1 MRAMNVG
8 MSRIVLVFLIFL
20 SASLLSMA
28 ADQPQWGERNTRN
41 MVSSETGL
49 PDTFSPEIREHITW
63 SKQLG
68 TNAYATPVIADGRIY
83 VGTNNEGP
91 HTQKHDGDAAVLY
104 CLSEEDGELIWQLM
118 IPKLTGDRKYQDW
131 PNIGLVSPVTV
142 EGDFVYLVNNRNQ
155 VMCLDVK
162 GQADGNDGPF
172 MSEGSHMSPDP
183 QSPLEVGPQDADIL
197 WLYDIEEQ
205 LGVQAHDEAFCS
217 ILIHGPNLYVCTS
230 SGVDAKHGYM
240 VAPEAPSLIVLD
252 KHSGKLVARDNEPI
266 GENIVHSTWSSP
278 ALYKKGNFEQIIF
291 GAGNGV
297 CYGFEPAPFKQFD
310 EGSVRLLK
318 KIWEFDCDPDAPK
331 ENIHQYRGNRRM
343 SASNIYGMPVV
354 YEDRVYITYGGDF
367 WHGKKQSWV
376 TCFNPVG
383 EGDITDSAEAWSYPL
398 NDHCMGTPAVQ
409 EGLLYIGDTGGFLHC
424 VDAETGEPQWTHDTH
439 GVIWASVLVADGKV
453 YAVNRRGDALVFA
466 ASRTKKLI
474 SETTFKGAI
483 NASPVAA
490 NGRLYITTMTEL
502 FALQTTAGR

>member
-197 WLYDIEEQ
+197 WLYDITS
-205 LGVQAHDEAFCS
+205 LVINF
-217 ILIHGPNLYVCTS
+217 YKVVC
-230 SGVDAKHGYM
+230 
-240 VAPEAPSLIVLD
+240 
-252 KHSGKLVARDNEPI
+252 KLVNQE
-266 GENIVHSTWSSP
+266 
-278 ALYKKGNFEQIIF
+278 
-291 GAGNGV
+291 
-297 CYGFEPAPFKQFD
+297 
-310 EGSVRLLK
+310 
-318 KIWEFDCDPDAPK
+318 
-331 ENIHQYRGNRRM
+331 
-343 SASNIYGMPVV
+343 
-354 YEDRVYITYGGDF
+354 IT
-367 WHGKKQSWV
+367 
-376 TCFNPVG
+376 
-383 EGDITDSAEAWSYPL
+383 
-398 NDHCMGTPAVQ
+398 
-409 EGLLYIGDTGGFLHC
+409 
-424 VDAETGEPQWTHDTH
+424 
-439 GVIWASVLVADGKV
+439 VLVHFIFYLGLKV
-453 YAVNRRGDALVFA
+453 
-466 ASRTKKLI
+466 
-474 SETTFKGAI
+474 
-483 NASPVAA
+483 
-490 NGRLYITTMTEL
+490 
-502 FALQTTAGR
+502 